1 MPASK
6 PFLFGKELVS
16 GLACLLFPRL
26 CAGCGASLVAG
37 EEVICLYCEVYLAE
51 TGFHNQIVNET
62 ALRLA
67 GRFPFEHATSYGY
80 FTKDGLLQHLL
91 HELKYRGRQANG
103 IFLGRRLGHMI
114 AGAGWSPDGIVPVP
128 LHRRKQA
135 DRGFNQSELIAEGI
149 AGVLQIPVLRKVV
162 VRSRFTDSQ
171 TDKSREDRVAN
182 VAGAFR
188 LTDPGQ
194 IGGRHLL
201 LTDDVLTTG
210 ATLEACARALLSA
223 PGVRVSIAT
232 AGVAAG

>member
-1 MPASK
+1 
-6 PFLFGKELVS
+6 
-16 GLACLLFPRL
+16 
-26 CAGCGASLVAG
+26 
-37 EEVICLYCEVYLAE
+37 
-51 TGFHNQIVNET
+51 
-62 ALRLA
+62 
-67 GRFPFEHATSYGY
+67 
-80 FTKDGLLQHLL
+80 
-91 HELKYRGRQANG
+91 
-103 IFLGRRLGHMI
+103 MI

-232 AGVAAG
+232 AGLAAG